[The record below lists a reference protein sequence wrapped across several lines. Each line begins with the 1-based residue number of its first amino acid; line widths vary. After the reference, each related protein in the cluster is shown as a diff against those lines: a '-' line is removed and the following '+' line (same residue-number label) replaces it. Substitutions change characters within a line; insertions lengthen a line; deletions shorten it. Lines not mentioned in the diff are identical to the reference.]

1 MSALHKHYGF
11 KKQDRYLKK
20 KKMGK
25 QSQNQKVRKSASN
38 M

>member
-20 KKMGK
+20 KMGK